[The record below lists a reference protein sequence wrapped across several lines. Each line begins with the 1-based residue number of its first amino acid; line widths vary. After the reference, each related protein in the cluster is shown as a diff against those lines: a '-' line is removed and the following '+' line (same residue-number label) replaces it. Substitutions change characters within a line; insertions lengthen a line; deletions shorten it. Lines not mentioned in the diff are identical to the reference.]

1 MKFIYI
7 LIVICCSSIG
17 SFAQEKGKQEQDST
31 IVKDLDE
38 LVVTA
43 TRFKENKRF
52 IAQQVQSF
60 SKKTIEQYN
69 QQTTAELLMHTGA
82 VNVQKSQLGGGS
94 PVIRGFEANK
104 ILITIDGVR
113 MNNAIFRGGHLQNAI
128 TVDNNAVERLE
139 ILFGP
144 SSVIY
149 GSDALGG
156 VLNFTTKSPELSS
169 TDKILT
175 KTNAFVRYS
184 SAYNE
189 KTGHADVSI
198 AGKKFGSLSSVTV
211 SDFGDLMQ
219 GSNYYDKY
227 PNFGKR
233 TFYVERING
242 IDSAI
247 KNSNVNKQVQ
257 TGYKQYDFLQKF
269 LYKTGSFSHTL
280 NVQYSTSSDIYRYD
294 RLTEANGTGVPR
306 SAEWYYGPQKRLM
319 AAYQLTLPATK
330 IFDKSQ
336 IVLAYQDIEES
347 RNNRNFRSA
356 RLNQRIEHVKVG
368 TLNADFFKKIKL
380 LELGYG
386 TELTYNKVNSTA
398 FSENITTGVKS
409 ALDTRYPDGGSN
421 TQSYAAY
428 LTGLYKINPKW
439 IANLGF
445 RFTQNS
451 LNSKFN
457 DKTFF
462 PFPFNDIEQNS
473 SRLNG
478 NASLIWLPDDS
489 WKISALVA
497 TGFRTPNVDD
507 ISKVFESNNN
517 SVIVPNPDLK
527 PEETVNYELGITK
540 SWDNK
545 VEFTA
550 TGWYTDFTNVLT
562 TKFSQFNGQDSITY
576 NGNRVRVSTVDN
588 GAKAFIYGFNTSLK
602 ALLAK
607 GLIFTTQYTYTYG
620 RLKENPKD
628 YPLDH
633 ITPAY
638 GKTALTYA
646 ANKWNAELFALYNA
660 AKKAKDYNLRGEDN
674 QVYSADP
681 INGFTPSWFT
691 ANIRGGYSFTKN
703 VKLQVGLENIFDKF
717 YRVFASGLSAPG
729 RNLSLTM
736 RVGL

>member
-1 MKFIYI
+1 MKIIYMI
-7 LIVICCSSIG
+7 AAICCSSL
-17 SFAQEKGKQEQDST
+17 SCFAQEKEKKDST
-31 IVKDLDE
+31 ILKDLDE

-60 SKKTIEQYN
+60 TKKTIEQYN

-104 ILITIDGVR
+104 VLITIDGVR

-128 TVDNNAVERLE
+128 TVDNNAVEKLE

-169 TDKILT
+169 TNKVLT
-175 KTNAFVRYS
+175 KANAFVRYS

-189 KTGHADVSI
+189 KTGHADLSI
-198 AGKKFGSLSSVTV
+198 AGKKFGSFSSVTV
-211 SDFGDLMQ
+211 SDFGDLTQ
-219 GSNYYDKY
+219 GGNYNDTY
-227 PNFGKR
+227 PNWGKR
-233 TFYVERING
+233 NFYVERING
-242 IDSAI
+242 VDSAI
-247 KNSNVNKQVQ
+247 KNSNVDKQVQ

-294 RLTEANGTGVPR
+294 RLTETTPAGVPR
-306 SAEWYYGPQKRLM
+306 SAEWYYGPQKRLLT
-319 AAYQLTLPATK
+319 AYQLTLPATK

-347 RNNRNFRSA
+347 RNNRNFGNV
-356 RLNQRIEHVKVG
+356 RLNRRIENVKIG
-368 TLNADFFKKIKL
+368 TLNADFFKKIKF

-386 TELTYNKVNSTA
+386 TEITYNKVSSTA
-398 FSENITTGVKS
+398 FAENIVTGMQS

-428 LTGLYKINPKW
+428 VTGLYKISPKW

-451 LNSKFN
+451 LYSKFN

-517 SVIVPNPDLK
+517 SIIVPNPDLK
-527 PEETVNYELGITK
+527 PEETINYELGITK
-540 SWDNK
+540 SWNNK

-576 NGNRVRVSTVDN
+576 NGSRVRVSTVDN

-602 ALLAK
+602 ALLTK
-607 GLIFTTQYTYTYG
+607 SLLLTTQYTYTYG
-620 RLKENPKD
+620 RLKENPQD

-638 GKTALTYA
+638 GKTALAYTA
-646 ANKWNAELFALYNA
+646 SKWTAELFALYNA

-681 INGFTPSWFT
+681 INGFTPSWIT

-703 VKLQVGLENIFDKF
+703 VKLQVALENMFDKF